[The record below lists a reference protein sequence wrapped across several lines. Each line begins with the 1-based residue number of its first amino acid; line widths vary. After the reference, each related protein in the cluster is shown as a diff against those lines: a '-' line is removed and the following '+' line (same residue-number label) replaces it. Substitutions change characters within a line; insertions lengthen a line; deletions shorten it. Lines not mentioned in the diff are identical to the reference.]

1 MTGILLWFIWQ
12 WVSLP
17 ITSLMLL
24 GIYELNGKV
33 EIDFFY
39 TERLFEALGIK
50 NRAYAFWAQIFIT
63 NNLTFAVFWFWPS

>member
-1 MTGILLWFIWQ
+1 
-12 WVSLP
+12 
-17 ITSLMLL
+17 MLL
-24 GIYELNGKV
+24 GMYELNGKV